1 MPASDDAVAHGADAP
16 LVSLALVVIA
26 RNESRCIER
35 CLNSAAPYVD
45 RMLVLDTGSQDNTVS
60 LAQACGAEVHHMVWP
75 GSFATAR
82 NRALELANAR
92 WHLVLDAD
100 EWIDRGGETLREAI
114 AGGPQLGTVC
124 VQSTYGAGTS
134 SGVEVDWL
142 TRVLPQ
148 GVSYV
153 GAVHE
158 QPASDLPRRRLSL
171 VVGHDGYEPAP
182 MASKVGRNRALL
194 LDMLEQAGNEDAYL
208 LFQLGKDHE
217 AYGELAHAADFYQR
231 CLLAASPMV
240 GGRSALVVRLLH
252 CLGKSGGLK
261 EALAFCGDFLDEL
274 AGSPDYF
281 FTVGDLCLDAAVAYP
296 QDALAEWLPM
306 AQSAWERCLA
316 IGEQPEQDGSVAGR
330 GSYLAAYNLSV
341 VCEGLGEVESAK
353 QYRRL
358 SQQMQQP
365 QVVTPCT

>member
-1 MPASDDAVAHGADAP
+1 M
-16 LVSLALVVIA
+16 SLALVVIA

-45 RMLVLDTGSQDNTVS
+45 RMLVLDTGSEDDTVS
-60 LAQACGAEVHHMVWP
+60 LAQACGAQVHHMVWP
-75 GSFATAR
+75 GSFSTAR
-82 NRALELANAR
+82 NRALELAHAS

-100 EWIDRGGETLREAI
+100 EWIVQGGEALREAI

-124 VQSTYGAGTS
+124 VQSTYGAGNG
-134 SGVEVDWL
+134 SGVAVDWL
-142 TRVLPQ
+142 TRVLPR

-158 QPASDLPRRRLSL
+158 QPVSELPRRRLSL

-182 MASKVGRNRALL
+182 MASKLGRNRALL
-194 LDMLEQAGNEDAYL
+194 LAMLEQAGKDDAYL

-217 AYGELAHAADFYQR
+217 AYGELALAADFYQR
-231 CLLAASPMV
+231 CLVAASSTEV
-240 GGRSALVVRLLH
+240 GRPALVVRLLH

-261 EALAFCGDFLDEL
+261 EALALCGDFLDEL

-296 QDALAEWLPM
+296 QDAVAEWLPM

-341 VCEGLGEVESAK
+341 LHEGLGDADAAK
-353 QYRRL
+353 QYSRL
-358 SQQMQQP
+358 SQQMQHSP
-365 QVVTPCT
+365 AVAPCS